1 MQQLELENRRLTE
14 RAEEKEKTASEARA
28 DCDEAR
34 GALFQVEF
42 LVFYFGDLLSYV
54 EEIGNKG
61 GQAFEVFWTT
71 KDITQEPDV
80 LK

>member
-42 LVFYFGDLLSYV
+42 LVFFSLQNDIEMGNFFNLLTV
-54 EEIGNKG
+54 ENR
-61 GQAFEVFWTT
+61 
-71 KDITQEPDV
+71 
-80 LK
+80 

>member
-42 LVFYFGDLLSYV
+42 LVFFFFT
-54 EEIGNKG
+54 E
-61 GQAFEVFWTT
+61 
-71 KDITQEPDV
+71 
-80 LK
+80 

>member
-42 LVFYFGDLLSYV
+42 LVFFFPQNV
-54 EEIGNKG
+54 
-61 GQAFEVFWTT
+61 FEMGSSFNLM
-71 KDITQEPDV
+71 IAENR
-80 LK
+80 

>member
-34 GALFQVEF
+34 GALFQVEL
-42 LVFYFGDLLSYV
+42 LVFFVYRMILKLKTLSIV
-54 EEIGNKG
+54 
-61 GQAFEVFWTT
+61 
-71 KDITQEPDV
+71 
-80 LK
+80 

>member
-34 GALFQVEF
+34 GALFQVEL
-42 LVFYFGDLLSYV
+42 LVFLFPQNDV
-54 EEIGNKG
+54 EMGTSFNLVAAENR
-61 GQAFEVFWTT
+61 
-71 KDITQEPDV
+71 
-80 LK
+80 

>member
-42 LVFYFGDLLSYV
+42 LVFFCLQNDV
-54 EEIGNKG
+54 EMGNSFNRMT
-61 GQAFEVFWTT
+61 ADTR
-71 KDITQEPDV
+71 
-80 LK
+80 

>member
-42 LVFYFGDLLSYV
+42 LVLFFYRMFLKWETLSIV
-54 EEIGNKG
+54 
-61 GQAFEVFWTT
+61 
-71 KDITQEPDV
+71 
-80 LK
+80 

>member
-34 GALFQVEF
+34 GALFQVEL
-42 LVFYFGDLLSYV
+42 LVFFVYRMILKLKTLS
-54 EEIGNKG
+54 I
-61 GQAFEVFWTT
+61 
-71 KDITQEPDV
+71 
-80 LK
+80 L

>member
-34 GALFQVEF
+34 GALFEVEF
-42 LVFYFGDLLSYV
+42 LVFFFRMIMKWETFS
-54 EEIGNKG
+54 I
-61 GQAFEVFWTT
+61 F
-71 KDITQEPDV
+71 
-80 LK
+80 

>member
-42 LVFYFGDLLSYV
+42 LVFFFLYRM
-54 EEIGNKG
+54 I
-61 GQAFEVFWTT
+61 
-71 KDITQEPDV
+71 
-80 LK
+80 LKWETYSIF

>member
-34 GALFQVEF
+34 GALFQVEL
-42 LVFYFGDLLSYV
+42 LVFFVYRTILKLKTLSIV
-54 EEIGNKG
+54 
-61 GQAFEVFWTT
+61 
-71 KDITQEPDV
+71 
-80 LK
+80 

>member
-42 LVFYFGDLLSYV
+42 LVFFSLQNDIEMGNFFNLLTA
-54 EEIGNKG
+54 ENR
-61 GQAFEVFWTT
+61 
-71 KDITQEPDV
+71 
-80 LK
+80 

>member
-42 LVFYFGDLLSYV
+42 LVFFFLLQNDIEMGNSYDLILLGS
-54 EEIGNKG
+54 GS
-61 GQAFEVFWTT
+61 T
-71 KDITQEPDV
+71 
-80 LK
+80 

>member
-42 LVFYFGDLLSYV
+42 LVLFFYRMFLKWETLS
-54 EEIGNKG
+54 I
-61 GQAFEVFWTT
+61 
-71 KDITQEPDV
+71 
-80 LK
+80 

>member
-34 GALFQVEF
+34 GALFQVEL
-42 LVFYFGDLLSYV
+42 LVFFVFRMMLKWETLS
-54 EEIGNKG
+54 I
-61 GQAFEVFWTT
+61 
-71 KDITQEPDV
+71 
-80 LK
+80 

>member
-42 LVFYFGDLLSYV
+42 LVFFVYRM
-54 EEIGNKG
+54 I
-61 GQAFEVFWTT
+61 
-71 KDITQEPDV
+71 
-80 LK
+80 LKWEKLFQSNDR

>member
-42 LVFYFGDLLSYV
+42 LVFIFLYRMILKWETHGILS
-54 EEIGNKG
+54 
-61 GQAFEVFWTT
+61 F
-71 KDITQEPDV
+71 
-80 LK
+80 

>member
-42 LVFYFGDLLSYV
+42 VVFFFLSA
-54 EEIGNKG
+54 
-61 GQAFEVFWTT
+61 Q
-71 KDITQEPDV
+71 
-80 LK
+80 

>member
-34 GALFQVEF
+34 GALFLVEF
-42 LVFYFGDLLSYV
+42 LFFFFSLQNDV
-54 EEIGNKG
+54 EVGNSFNLMT
-61 GQAFEVFWTT
+61 AENR
-71 KDITQEPDV
+71 
-80 LK
+80 